1 MLFTRCD
8 SETLYQALAQA
19 NSIYDNNLCLDIGRH
34 VGTGLRAV
42 LRARD
47 SRAYGARTS
56 ASGRHGPY
64 ASWEA
69 HRDFLRALFVI
80 SPQTKVSTAMA
91 KYTAENFE
99 YTFPDTAHKNIG
111 SQFNPVTMP
120 QLSI

>member
-1 MLFTRCD
+1 MLFTRCNI
-8 SETLYQALAQA
+8 ETLNAALAQA
-19 NSIYDNNLCLDIGRH
+19 NASYSNNLRLDIGRH

-42 LRARD
+42 LRAKD

-56 ASGRHGPY
+56 ANGRHGPY

-80 SPQTKVSTAMA
+80 SPQTRVSTAMA

-99 YTFPDTAHKNIG
+99 HTFPETGHKNIG
-111 SQFNPVTMP
+111 SMINPVTMP
-120 QLSI
+120 QLTI